1 MANFKLRLKF
11 KKEMSLSCY
20 MENCISDLKC
30 RQKYV
35 TAMNYRKTL
44 NSFTLFLGKRTPPIS
59 KINQELMDCY
69 CQWLMERQVSK
80 NSISFYMRNLRSV
93 FNKAAKSGLTII
105 DKNPFK
111 NVYTGVDKTKKRAVN
126 EEVVLRLQGLDLS
139 HYPALALSRDLFI
152 FSYCTR
158 GMAFIDIAFLRKDS
172 IRDGTI
178 LYRRHKTGQELA
190 IKIEPCTR
198 RIIDRYRDATAST
211 PYVFPIITC
220 TDSEKAWHQYQTAL
234 AYHNRKLKKLGK
246 LAGEELPISSY
257 TARHTWATAA
267 RNHNIPI
274 SVISAGMGHTSEKTT
289 RIYLASIDN
298 SVIDTANKALLQGL

>member
-1 MANFKLRLKF
+1 MANFHLKLKF
-11 KKEMSLSCY
+11 KTEMSFSDF
-20 MENCISDLKC
+20 MEDCISDLKS

-35 TAMNYRKTL
+35 TAMNYKKTL
-44 NSFTLFLGKRTPPIS
+44 NSFSLFLGKHNPPIA
-59 KINQELMDCY
+59 KINQELVDGY
-69 CQWLMERQVSK
+69 CRWLTERQISK

-93 FNKAAKSGLTII
+93 YNKAAKNEKKVDG
-105 DKNPFK
+105 NPFR

-126 EEVVLRLQGLDLS
+126 EDVVMRLQSLDLHKS
-139 HYPALALSRDLFI
+139 PALALSRDLFI

-172 IRDGTI
+172 IRDEVI
-178 LYRRHKTGQELA
+178 LYRRHKTGQELSV
-190 IKIEPCTR
+190 KIEPCTR
-198 RIIDRYRDATAST
+198 KIIERYRDATAST
-211 PYVFPIITC
+211 PYVFPIITT
-220 TDSEKAWHQYQTAL
+220 TDYEKACSQYQTAL
-234 AYHNRKLKKLGK
+234 AYHNRKLKRLGK
-246 LAGEELPISSY
+246 LAGEDLPISSY

-298 SVIDTANKALLQGL
+298 SVIDTANQSLLKGL